1 MIGTLVA
8 LIVMGAII
16 ASIPMLKDVG
26 EAIYA
31 LGVLGFA
38 CLIAGMIIDAVSGIA

>member
-1 MIGTLVA
+1 MIGTIIA

-16 ASIPMLKDVG
+16 ASIPVLKDAG
-26 EAIYA
+26 EAIVA

-38 CLIAGMIIDAVSGIA
+38 CLIAGMIIDATSGIA